1 MCVCACC
8 SFTKTQSHEINTFFK
23 LFRYTMQHALC
34 VYVYDYLM
42 HPHTEVEKLASEC
55 EEGRGGGRGNIPSA
69 AGATL
74 SVLEEHAA
82 TEEGECKAEGHQK

>member
-1 MCVCACC
+1 M
-8 SFTKTQSHEINTFFK
+8 
-23 LFRYTMQHALC
+23 
-34 VYVYDYLM
+34 
-42 HPHTEVEKLASEC
+42 
-55 EEGRGGGRGNIPSA
+55 GNIPSA